1 MADETSAP
9 TPQTVLRPLT
19 SAAIF
24 LVVTIDP
31 GGEAV
36 THDLLSDLN
45 SLQHSVGFRAE
56 PEGRL
61 SCVTGIGSEAWDRL
75 FAGPFR
81 RTCIR
86 SVR

>member
-1 MADETSAP
+1 MADETTAP
-9 TPQTVLRPLT
+9 TPQTALCPLT

-36 THDLLSDLN
+36 TRDPLSDLN
-45 SLQHSVGFRAE
+45 SLQRFVGFRAE

-61 SCVTGIGSEAWDRL
+61 ILRHRCRL
-75 FAGPFR
+75 RGVGPVVR
-81 RTCIR
+81 RTPSGGPA
-86 SVR
+86 SVP